1 MPTGSVCATAVATPE
16 VCAAGMSATA
26 AAATTV
32 AATATTVA
40 AIEAVG
46 VAQHRGACHRDPEH
60 YSSEGSNRLSP
71 V

>member
-1 MPTGSVCATAVATPE
+1 
-16 VCAAGMSATA
+16 MSAA
-26 AAATTV
+26 

-46 VAQHRGACHRDPEH
+46 VAQHRGACQRDPEH
-60 YSSEGSNRLSP
+60 YSPEGSNRLSP

>member
-1 MPTGSVCATAVATPE
+1 
-16 VCAAGMSATA
+16 MS
-26 AAATTV
+26 AAAT
-32 AATATTVA
+32 TTVA

-46 VAQHRGACHRDPEH
+46 VAQHRGARYRDPEH

>member
-1 MPTGSVCATAVATPE
+1 MPTGSVCATAVATPD
-16 VCAAGMSATA
+16 VCAAGMYAT
-26 AAATTV
+26 ATTV

-46 VAQHRGACHRDPEH
+46 VTQHRGTCHRDPEH